1 MKILIEDLVIRGKIA
16 SYIFTQYFNNM
27 AHNDYV
33 ARGRSKKQIPPE
45 HQPSLPWL
53 RIFITLALVVGFIYF
68 LWSIKGTA
76 PKNAIDD
83 SVMTEQAQSE
93 NDILPDIQAEEW
105 EFINSLPEH
114 TVEIEQ
120 KEQDKPTVRYLMQC
134 GSFKNNGQ
142 AQALKANI
150 AFQGLEAQVRP
161 SKGSSGLWYRVIL
174 GPYDSKRVAE
184 KQRHTLQRA
193 KINGC
198 KIWNWNL

>member
-1 MKILIEDLVIRGKIA
+1 
-16 SYIFTQYFNNM
+16 
-27 AHNDYV
+27 
-33 ARGRSKKQIPPE
+33 
-45 HQPSLPWL
+45 L
-53 RIFITLALVVGFIYF
+53 RIFITLALVVGFSYF

-76 PKNAIDD
+76 PKNVIDD

-120 KEQDKPTVRYLMQC
+120 KEQDKPTGRYLMQC

-142 AQALKANI
+142 AQELKANI